1 MSIPVTITEQINDA
15 EKWEISYRT
24 LHPSA
29 ILKDEFSS
37 RNIEIP
43 FSSLTNKYRHFL
55 SKIVRTTTLD
65 EKLQARYKQRPK
77 LVSYDLYGTTELWND
92 ILILNNCFS
101 TIEFNPVTIKAY
113 NPDKL
118 KEYINEILIL
128 EKLI

>member
-1 MSIPVTITEQINDA
+1 MSIPVTMTEQINNA

-65 EKLQARYKQRPK
+65 DKLQARYKQRPK

>member
-1 MSIPVTITEQINDA
+1 MSIPVTITEQINDS

>member
-1 MSIPVTITEQINDA
+1 MSIPVTMTEQINNA

-65 EKLQARYKQRPK
+65 DKLQARYKQRPK

-118 KEYINEILIL
+118 KEYLNEILIL